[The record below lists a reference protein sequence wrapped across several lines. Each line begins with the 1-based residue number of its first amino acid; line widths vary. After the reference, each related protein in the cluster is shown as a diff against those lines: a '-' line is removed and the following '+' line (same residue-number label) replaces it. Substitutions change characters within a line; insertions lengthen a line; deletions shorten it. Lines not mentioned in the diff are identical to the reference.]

1 MTTTH
6 CRLLLWSPR
15 ILGVLVGLF
24 SGLFA
29 LDAFGHEKPLR
40 EALPHFVGHLIP
52 AFVALAL
59 VAASW
64 RQEWTGGLAFIALAV
79 LYVTGTV
86 TNHPDWVLLISGP
99 LVVVGALFAWNWFHR
114 QELHAS

>member
-1 MTTTH
+1 MTTTC

-15 ILGVLVGLF
+15 ILGVVVGVF
-24 SGLFA
+24 FGLFA
-29 LDAFGHEKPLR
+29 LDAFGPEEPLR
-40 EALPHFVGHLIP
+40 EALAALVVHLMP
-52 AFVALAL
+52 AVVVLTL

-64 RQEWTGGLAFIALAV
+64 RREWIGGLAFIVLSV
-79 LYVTGTV
+79 LYAAVTV
-86 TNHPDWVLLISGP
+86 RSHPDWTLLISGP